1 MRVKAFLLLILTLL
15 MAAALSSCAL
25 LPEEEE
31 TRSAPVLRT
40 YETKAFNLAVV
51 ERGDLIQTQ
60 KVSSQYMPVQT
71 AALCFE
77 LGGEYVD
84 KMLVQLGDTVEK
96 GQLLGQLQ
104 IGNLE
109 EQIYN
114 ARSTIDEL
122 RIQIRYLTAQR
133 ELDMKRFEIEGQ
145 NMDPEARA
153 EREKELQESF
163 KDQLSRLNQSV
174 SMQEMTLKDLE
185 RKLAERRIISP
196 IDGTVTYVK
205 EFQDGEMSV
214 YASHVLTVADS
225 SNSMFHA
232 ETKYWHLF
240 ESGDEYDI
248 VANKKTYRAFVASEA
263 ELGIEAV
270 RQEFI
275 GDLAAE
281 MLFGETSQLYLKLYE
296 EGVVDGS
303 FGGGFETIEGM
314 ALLTCFGD
322 SESPETVKEG
332 ILQEARRLVETGV
345 SDEDFLRMKRSALGR
360 RIRDIDSLDGTSFR
374 ICAYYF
380 SGYDY
385 FDFPVVYQQVTHEDV
400 LEFIQRVVT
409 PDRCALSVIM
419 PIEEV
424 ER

>member
-15 MAAALSSCAL
+15 LAAALSSCAL

-122 RIQIRYLTAQR
+122 QIQIRYLTAQR
-133 ELDMKRFEIEGQ
+133 ELDVKRFEIESQ

-153 EREKELQESF
+153 EREKEIQENF
-163 KDQLSRLNQSV
+163 RKQLSSLNQSV

-185 RKLAERRIISP
+185 RKLAERRIVSP

-205 EFQDGEMSV
+205 EFEDGEMSV

-225 SNSMFHA
+225 SNSMFRA

-248 VANKKTYRAFVASEA
+248 VANKKTYRAVVASEE
-263 ELGIEAV
+263 ELGIEA
-270 RQEFI
+270 QEKVMGKNGYVYFVLTEPAFELEAGDRGSMEIVVEQRLDVLNVPQKAIFYAGDQAIVYYQREDGMKSFKPVEI
-275 GDLAAE
+275 G
-281 MLFGETSQLYLKLYE
+281 
-296 EGVVDGS
+296 V
-303 FGGGFETIEGM
+303 TIEGRTEILGGL
-314 ALLTCFGD
+314 AEG
-322 SESPETVKEG
+322 ESI
-332 ILQEARRLVETGV
+332 IL
-345 SDEDFLRMKRSALGR
+345 D
-360 RIRDIDSLDGTSFR
+360 
-374 ICAYYF
+374 
-380 SGYDY
+380 
-385 FDFPVVYQQVTHEDV
+385 
-400 LEFIQRVVT
+400 
-409 PDRCALSVIM
+409 
-419 PIEEV
+419 
-424 ER
+424 